1 MTFDL
6 ATHKPKT
13 MPFTRAKSSHL
24 PLASKLWSNDDD
36 PTCSSLSSSLY
47 NSSGSQQQR
56 KLFLAPPPTT
66 FGKGKRNYSSSSSAV
81 HVLLVALF
89 VTVIVSDL
97 LTTPVDSSPLPSS
110 SAWSLPTLNYLFK
123 DTKTR
128 SQSTQYK
135 RESENGDYQ
144 QHNHKSSLHH
154 LQQSSTSPGT
164 GGGGGGGG
172 GGNSMENGINHI
184 AGGDNANGKVSSTG
198 RLISAHDIRLTD
210 NWGWVRRGASD
221 PQTTTE
227 QRRKQ
232 NIRHSK
238 SKHKQRHHYTS
249 SPSATSGS
257 SGGVGGG
264 SGGISSSSRGRNKD
278 KKEHLL
284 CPFDEIRGP
293 DGKCRKA
300 PRFSLYRVG

>member
-6 ATHKPKT
+6 ATSKPKT
-13 MPFTRAKSSHL
+13 MPFTRANSSRL
-24 PLASKLWSNDDD
+24 PLATSRNDDD
-36 PTCSSLSSSLY
+36 AACSSLSSSLN
-47 NSSGSQQQR
+47 NSSDSQR
-56 KLFLAPPPTT
+56 KLFLAPSKTT
-66 FGKGKRNYSSSSSAV
+66 FGKEKRNYSSSSAV
-81 HVLLVALF
+81 HALLALL
-89 VTVIVSDL
+89 VTVIACDL
-97 LTTPVDSSPLPSS
+97 LTSPVDSSPLPSS

-144 QHNHKSSLHH
+144 QHNHKTTLNNLHSSSSASSL
-154 LQQSSTSPGT
+154 PGT
-164 GGGGGGGG
+164 GGT
-172 GGNSMENGINHI
+172 GNSMENGISKKE
-184 AGGDNANGKVSSTG
+184 GGDDANKVSSTG

-238 SKHKQRHHYTS
+238 SKHKQRHHYS
-249 SPSATSGS
+249 SSASAASG
-257 SGGVGGG
+257 SGGVG
-264 SGGISSSSRGRNKD
+264 GGISSSSRGRNKD

-300 PRFSLYRVG
+300 PRFSLYRVGRK